1 MLAWREAFRAGW
13 SSAAR
18 HWRVALPLYLCSLVL
33 GLAQTWPLLAASA
46 NGALFNPLLGEVA
59 RGGGDELVLLLL
71 SSPTAAGSTALWLLA
86 FLPLTA
92 LFSMAYNFYS
102 GGILSV
108 YAGTRP
114 FREGC
119 RRTFWMFTGMG
130 LILVVLAI
138 FSVSAAATVGQSLG
152 GVGGLIVALVLTQ
165 VVNLLGEYGRAIA
178 AVRDE
183 RNPLVLLGAALRFC
197 LRHPGGVL
205 ALGLAGLILH
215 AGLAGLYSLGA
226 RLIGSV
232 PALVAWQ
239 QLVALAWLWLKL
251 LRLAWAVQM
260 VAGPTSR
267 A

>member
-1 MLAWREAFRAGW
+1 MVVWREAFRAGW
-13 SSAAR
+13 SSARR
-18 HWRVALPLYLCSLVL
+18 HWRLALPLYLCSLVL
-33 GLAQTWPLLAASA
+33 GLVQTWPLLAASA

-59 RGGGDELVLLLL
+59 RDGDELVPLLL
-71 SSPTAAGSTALWLLA
+71 SSPAAAGSTALWLLA

-92 LFSMAYNFYS
+92 LFSVAYNFYS

-108 YAGTRP
+108 YAGARS

-119 RRTFWMFTGMG
+119 RRMFWTFTGMG
-130 LILVVLAI
+130 LILVVLGM
-138 FSVSAAATVGQSLG
+138 FCFSAAAVAGRALG
-152 GVGGLIVALVLTQ
+152 GMGGLIVALLLTQ
-165 VVNLLGEYGRAIA
+165 AVNLLGEYGRALA

-183 RNPLVLLGAALRFC
+183 RNPLVLFGAALRFC

-215 AGLAGLYSLGA
+215 VALAGLYSLGA

-239 QLVALAWLWLKL
+239 QLVALAWLWIKL
-251 LRLAWAVQM
+251 LRLAWAVQI

>member
-1 MLAWREAFRAGW
+1 MG
-13 SSAAR
+13 R
-18 HWRVALPLYLCSLVL
+18 HWRLALPLYLCSLVL
-33 GLAQTWPLLAASA
+33 GLVQTWPLLAASA
-46 NGALFNPLLGEVA
+46 NGALFNPLLGQVA
-59 RGGGDELVLLLL
+59 RGGGDELVPLLL
-71 SSPTAAGSTALWLLA
+71 SSPAAAASTALWLLA

-114 FREGC
+114 FRAGC
-119 RRTFWMFTGMG
+119 RRTFWTFTGMG
-130 LILVVLAI
+130 LILVVLAMLCV
-138 FSVSAAATVGQSLG
+138 SVAAAVGRALG
-152 GVGGLIVALVLTQ
+152 TGAGLIVALLLTQ
-165 VVNLLGEYGRAIA
+165 AVNLLGEYGRALA

-197 LRHPGGVL
+197 LQHPGGVL

-215 AGLAGLYSLGA
+215 AGLAGLYSVGA

-232 PALVAWQ
+232 PVLVAWQ
-239 QLVALAWLWLKL
+239 QLAALAWLWIKL

-260 VAGPTSR
+260 VQGAG
-267 A
+267 